1 MAHDALGE
9 GAGRRSAATRG
20 ARRRAVVSAMVAGL
34 TLLAAACGPRHTEGG
49 AMDAPA
55 LVEVDNRAFLDATV
69 YVLRGGQR
77 IRLGTATGSSRT
89 TFTLPRGLVSGATR
103 LSFLM
108 DFVGSSRSPVS
119 EEITVLPGDTVMLL
133 IPPR

>member
-1 MAHDALGE
+1 MAHGALEG
-9 GAGRRSAATRG
+9 GAGRGRAKTHG
-20 ARRRAVVSAMVAGL
+20 ARRAVVGVLAAGL
-34 TLLAAACGPRHTEGG
+34 AFLATACAPRSTQTG

-55 LVEVDNRAFLDATV
+55 MVEVDNRAFLDATV
-69 YVLRGGQR
+69 YVLRSGQR

-89 TFTLPRGLVSGATR
+89 IFTLPRGLVSGATQ

-119 EEITVLPGDTVMLL
+119 EEITVLPGDTVMLT

>member
-1 MAHDALGE
+1 MGNGALTERAFG
-9 GAGRRSAATRG
+9 RSATTRG
-20 ARRRAVVSAMVAGL
+20 ARRAVVSAMVAGL
-34 TLLAAACGPRHTEGG
+34 AFLAAACGPRNTEVG

-55 LVEVDNRAFLDATV
+55 MVEVDNRAFLDATV
-69 YVLRGGQR
+69 YVLRSGQR

-89 TFTLPRGLVSGATR
+89 TFMLPRGLLNGATQ

-119 EEITVLPGDTVMLL
+119 EDITVLPGDTVMLVV
-133 IPPR
+133 PPR